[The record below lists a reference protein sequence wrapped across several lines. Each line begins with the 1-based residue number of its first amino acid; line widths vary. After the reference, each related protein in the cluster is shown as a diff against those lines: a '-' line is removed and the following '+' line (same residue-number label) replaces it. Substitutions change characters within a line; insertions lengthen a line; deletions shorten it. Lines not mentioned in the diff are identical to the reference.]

1 MRLISLPR
9 LLAVAL
15 LCSACRDD
23 PATVVSAAR
32 DALAAQDDEAFLDL
46 CAPNA
51 AALLREASL
60 VQKRSG
66 RLLKVL
72 RDGKPTP
79 MLMPKGEI
87 GEVVEAGQR
96 ALVEI
101 RQGDRKERVPLR
113 LIRGKWKIDLME
125 TEQLLLAMRPGP
137 R

>member
-1 MRLISLPR
+1 MSLPI

-15 LCSACRDD
+15 LCGACRDD
-23 PATVVSAAR
+23 PASVVGAAR
-32 DALAAQDDEAFLDL
+32 DALAAQDDEGFLAL

-51 AALLREASL
+51 AALLREAAL

-72 RDGKPTP
+72 RDGRPTP
-79 MLMPKGEI
+79 MLLPKGEI
-87 GEVVEAGQR
+87 GEVVESGHR
-96 ALVEI
+96 AVVEV

-113 LIRGKWKIDLME
+113 LIRGQWKIDLME
-125 TEQLLLAMRPGP
+125 SEQLLLAMRPGP